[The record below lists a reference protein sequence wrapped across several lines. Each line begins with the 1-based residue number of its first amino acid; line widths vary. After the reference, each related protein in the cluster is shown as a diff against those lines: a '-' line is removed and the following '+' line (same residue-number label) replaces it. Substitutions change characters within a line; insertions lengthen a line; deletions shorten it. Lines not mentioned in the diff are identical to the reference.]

1 MTVPLT
7 SFKEKKNS
15 NWWLMLS
22 AERIIVVNNAG
33 RAAAVREVGDQ
44 GDLDCAGERLICSFA
59 APRLA
64 QSAREAI
71 E

>member
-1 MTVPLT
+1 
-7 SFKEKKNS
+7 
-15 NWWLMLS
+15 MLS
-22 AERIIVVNNAG
+22 AECIIVVNNAG